1 MAPVRVVFPWRV
13 VGMQCDSGGGSLFEI
28 PARAWRVQICV
39 YRFFV
44 CACSTKEW
52 LTPLSC
58 VVRSD
63 EVLRG
68 QGSQKSVKVKSPRGA
83 QRVEWSM

>member
-1 MAPVRVVFPWRV
+1 MDFERDRLQFGEWRCVFDSLARDVRRV
-13 VGMQCDSGGGSLFEI
+13 ACFVLCALQRILLPLVPLF
-28 PARAWRVQICV
+28 
-39 YRFFV
+39 
-44 CACSTKEW
+44 
-52 LTPLSC
+52 L
-58 VVRSD
+58 RSD